1 MAHSYEPGHSINA
14 RMHVVYVEV
23 PVTFI
28 SSHPQTMT
36 YLIGMWIN
44 LIA

>member
-1 MAHSYEPGHSINA
+1 MSQVIVSMPECMFYN
-14 RMHVVYVEV
+14 VEV